1 MIGFHPAS
9 DDHPEQSAAAGQS
22 LNAATSAT
30 GVPLATRLRQ
40 GPRALRKRGGGRRL
54 LSAQNGDVLGLRHLH
69 PGGAIGAETRQALL
83 AAVARRLI
91 LRCIRISLRSTS
103 RMGPPQPLCASRH
116 SCAIR
121 ARQCRVDCKGCLGSL
136 DTSALR
142 CHRQEGGR
150 ALEGEA
156 EQLCG

>member
-1 MIGFHPAS
+1 MTTLNRAQLQGSRSTLPRVPQESHSRPG
-9 DDHPEQSAAAGQS
+9 SARVREISGS
-22 LNAATSAT
+22 
-30 GVPLATRLRQ
+30 
-40 GPRALRKRGGGRRL
+40 GGGRTL

-121 ARQCRVDCKGCLGSL
+121 ARQCRVDCKGCLGSR

-150 ALEGEA
+150 ALDGEA